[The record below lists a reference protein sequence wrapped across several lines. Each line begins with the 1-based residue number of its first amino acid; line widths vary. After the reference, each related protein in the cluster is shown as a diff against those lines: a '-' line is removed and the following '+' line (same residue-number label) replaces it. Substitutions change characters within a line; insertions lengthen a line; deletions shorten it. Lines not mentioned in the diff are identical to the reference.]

1 MSSMP
6 NNNLALISNNISL
19 PLSPG
24 QSFPSSSS
32 INLPILTDMDKLF
45 MAEIAGK
52 NNKYQEKCTN
62 ETGDKLLVPP
72 PPPPVP
78 KCNTLSLE
86 IGIRSYAF
94 FHRKPRAMYTF
105 RCGMDFRK
113 DELAAHSKDIHS
125 DIHGGLNGWIEHRCP
140 LFQYGCTFV
149 HRRLSPLSAFDLT
162 QSSQSTIVYNES
174 LETFACCSTLY
185 GNLKQTDLASNS
197 QLSSTG
203 RPSSLISFES
213 DDLDIENNTGKD
225 DKIKQTKSLS
235 ANNNSL
241 LETGGSNIE
250 TLSFCSSY
258 SLLSN
263 NSSLPLLMSET
274 ETSNNSNT
282 STTTNTSISSSRK
295 SSHSLSSVNPLIISL
310 NDIPFEVNKT

>member
-6 NNNLALISNNISL
+6 NSNLTLISNNISL

-32 INLPILTDMDKLF
+32 INLPILTDMDKFF
-45 MAEIAGK
+45 MAKIAGK

-62 ETGDKLLVPP
+62 EGQQLMVP

-86 IGIRSYAF
+86 IGIRSIAF
-94 FHRKPRAMYTF
+94 FKPKPRAMYTF

-162 QSSQSTIVYNES
+162 QSSQSTIVYNEL
-174 LETFACCSTLY
+174 LETFACCSSFY
-185 GNLKQTDLASNS
+185 ENLKQTADLASNS
-197 QLSSTG
+197 QMPSTG

-213 DDLDIENNTGKD
+213 DDLDVENTGKD
-225 DKIKQTKSLS
+225 DKIRHPKFLPT
-235 ANNNSL
+235 NNNSF

-282 STTTNTSISSSRK
+282 SVTTNASISSSRK
-295 SSHSLSSVNPLIISL
+295 SSHSSSSANPLIISL
-310 NDIPFEVNKT
+310 NDIPFEVKTF